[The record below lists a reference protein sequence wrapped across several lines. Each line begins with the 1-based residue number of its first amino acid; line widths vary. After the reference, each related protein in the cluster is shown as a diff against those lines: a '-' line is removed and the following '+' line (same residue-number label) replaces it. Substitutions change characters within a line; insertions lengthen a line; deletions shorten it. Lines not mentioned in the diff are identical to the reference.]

1 MFMITS
7 PRRLALVVVDVS
19 VSPDEDLFGSER
31 NLVPSWRVV
40 PQPRLGAVITNSTGG
55 IIDQNRAVGATSEA
69 NAGAAP
75 YRIEPSQTQPC
86 QSGRKVSRSHLQV
99 LN

>member
-40 PQPRLGAVITNSTGG
+40 PQPRLGAVITGFEWRNNRSKPRCGG
-55 IIDQNRAVGATSEA
+55 DV
-69 NAGAAP
+69 
-75 YRIEPSQTQPC
+75 
-86 QSGRKVSRSHLQV
+86 
-99 LN
+99 